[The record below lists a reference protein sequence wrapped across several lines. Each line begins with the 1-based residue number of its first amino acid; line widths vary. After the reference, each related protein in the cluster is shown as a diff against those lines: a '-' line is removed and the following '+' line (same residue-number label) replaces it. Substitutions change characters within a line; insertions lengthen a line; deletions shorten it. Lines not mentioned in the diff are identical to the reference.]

1 MTTMNLSEKERIDA
15 FSKALAAVLRRIAGQ
30 DSGNGR
36 KSLPENLPKPVTKK
50 EVERAKKK

>member
-1 MTTMNLSEKERIDA
+1 MNLSEKERIDA